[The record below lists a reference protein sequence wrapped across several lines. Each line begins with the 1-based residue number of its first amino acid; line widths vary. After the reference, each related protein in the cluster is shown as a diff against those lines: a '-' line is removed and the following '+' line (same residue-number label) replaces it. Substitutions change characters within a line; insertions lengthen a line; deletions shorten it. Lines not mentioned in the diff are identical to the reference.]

1 MVAHSYS
8 SGKFTGL
15 GPDVYVVR
23 LARRLV
29 IVASLIA
36 ANACTVASPTA
47 PVADRSPQSRRTI
60 ICVSNGG
67 TQVPQ
72 DTLPTLANGSCPIG
86 FDVREWH

>member
-8 SGKFTGL
+8 SGKFAGL
-15 GPDVYVVR
+15 VSNVHVVR
-23 LARRLV
+23 SARLSVIAASV
-29 IVASLIA
+29 IV

-47 PVADRSPQSRRTI
+47 PVSDRSMPSKRTI

-72 DTLPTLANGSCPIG
+72 DTLPTLTDGSCPIG
-86 FDVREWH
+86 FDVRAWH